1 MATTTETTFAAALR
15 EEQLRRRSDRL
26 ARLAILL
33 PQARMALQ
41 VAEGLREGV
50 RQAIGSPRTNR
61 AACTPDQASSGPWR
75 NRRRQPGYQTESS
88 ACSSQRQSHPC
99 QGSMTQA
106 GRARAPATSN
116 GPSRA
121 NKRLASARCVE

>member
-1 MATTTETTFAAALR
+1 MATATETTFAAALR

-50 RQAIGSPRTNR
+50 RQAIGSDHRMVAMTVQVDFATEMLARFVAGCEAEQQSSLPQLLTDADRKLAQEASNR
-61 AACTPDQASSGPWR
+61 G
-75 NRRRQPGYQTESS
+75 
-88 ACSSQRQSHPC
+88 
-99 QGSMTQA
+99 
-106 GRARAPATSN
+106 
-116 GPSRA
+116 
-121 NKRLASARCVE
+121 